1 MDELELPLTPLEQ
14 SRADF
19 GQRFYKIKVGFHN
32 GLFTALNAA
41 NGRASGVGTRAVT
54 LREIPLE
61 DDMTLNQ
68 DGTHYLLAYQ
78 SKGGTINTLRT
89 FSTHAILTLQRL
101 RKPLTTPKNQHPI
114 HYETTTSIARHCRA
128 HIMLQRLRNSN
139 AWILQGGNSC

>member
-68 DGTHYLLAYQ
+68 DGTHYLLAYPIQ
-78 SKGGTINTLRT
+78 GRDDQYFEDIFNSRNPDVAEITKATYDLEKPNPETL
-89 FSTHAILTLQRL
+89 
-101 RKPLTTPKNQHPI
+101 
-114 HYETTTSIARHCRA
+114 
-128 HIMLQRLRNSN
+128 
-139 AWILQGGNSC
+139 